1 MERKASQWYVY
12 ILKCNDDT
20 LYTGITTDLDNRL
33 HAHNHSP
40 QGAKYTRSRRPVF
53 LLYSE
58 AYPTQSAAAA
68 REYQIKQ
75 LSRKQKKQLIGKV

>member
-1 MERKASQWYVY
+1 METKSQQWYVY
-12 ILKCNDDT
+12 ILKCNDGT

-33 HAHNHSP
+33 HAHNHSL
-40 QGAKYTRSRRPVF
+40 QGAKYTRSRRPVS

-58 AYPTQSAAAA
+58 THQTQSAAAA

-75 LSRKQKKQLIGKV
+75 LSRRQKKQLIGKV